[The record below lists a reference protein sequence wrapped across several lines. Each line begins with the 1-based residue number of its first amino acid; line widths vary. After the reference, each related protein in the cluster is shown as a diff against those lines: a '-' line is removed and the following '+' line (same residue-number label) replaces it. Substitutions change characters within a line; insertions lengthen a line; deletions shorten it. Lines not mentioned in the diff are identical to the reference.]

1 MTQILLLAQEAGT
14 AQGDAAD
21 NPITLSTPEDAVSQL
36 TAFKDQALDYLE
48 AHGPQLLINIVS
60 AIVIY
65 YVGKIIAAI
74 LTRMLGRVLA
84 RTKMDEMLVS
94 FLTNIVYYLLLA
106 VVAMAALERL
116 GVETT
121 SFAAVLAA
129 AGFAV
134 GMALQGSLG
143 NFASG
148 VMLIVLRP
156 FKKGDYVEAGGVSGT
171 IEEIAIFHT
180 IMKTLDN
187 RRIIVPNG
195 EITSGVITNYSHNP
209 IRRIDLVI
217 GCGYGDDLLAVK
229 SFLNDVIEEDP
240 RILDNPEPMVAV
252 SELGDSSVNFI
263 VRPWVKTEDYFTT
276 KCDLTERIK
285 LGFDQRGF
293 NFPFPSRDV
302 YTHAAG

>member
-1 MTQILLLAQEAGT
+1 MLAQDAGT
-14 AQGDAAD
+14 AEGDAAET
-21 NPITLSTPEDAVSQL
+21 PVTLTTPEDAVSQL
-36 TAFKDQALDYLE
+36 TAFKDQAIDYLQT
-48 AHGPQLLINIVS
+48 HGPQLLVNIVS

-74 LTRMLGRVLA
+74 LTRMLGRVLTRA
-84 RTKMDEMLVS
+84 KMDDMLVR
-94 FLTNIVYYLLLA
+94 FLTNIIYYLLLA

-129 AGFAV
+129 AGFAI

-143 NFASG
+143 NFAAG
-148 VMLIVLRP
+148 VLLVVFRP
-156 FKKGDYVEAGGVSGT
+156 FKLGDTIEAGGVFGT
-171 IEEIAIFHT
+171 VEEIALFST
-180 IMKTLDN
+180 ILKTPDN
-187 RRIIVPNG
+187 RRVIVPNG
-195 EITSGVITNYSHNP
+195 EITSNVITNNSHNP
-209 IRRIDLVI
+209 TRRIDLVI

-240 RILDNPEPMVAV
+240 RILDDPEPTVAV
-252 SELGDSSVNFI
+252 SELGESSVNFI
-263 VRPWVKTEDYFTT
+263 VRPWVKSEDYFTT

-302 YTHAAG
+302 YTHAIK

>member
-1 MTQILLLAQEAGT
+1 MLVIFSQLLAQVPTPAPEETSGVQEAPPSDLW
-14 AQGDAAD
+14 AQWA
-21 NPITLSTPEDAVSQL
+21 N
-36 TAFKDQALDYLE
+36 FKDEAFDYLQ
-48 AHGPQLLINIVS
+48 AHGPQLVVNIVS

-74 LTRMLGRVLA
+74 LTRMLGRVLKRA
-84 RTKMDEMLVS
+84 KIDEMLVR
-94 FLTNIVYYLLLA
+94 FLTNIIYYVLLA

-129 AGFAV
+129 AGFAI

-143 NFASG
+143 NFAAG
-148 VMLIVLRP
+148 VMLIVFRP
-156 FKKGDYVEAGGVSGT
+156 FKMGDFVEAGGVTGVV
-171 IEEIAIFHT
+171 EEIAIFST
-180 IMKTLDN
+180 ILRTPDN
-187 RRIIVPNG
+187 RRVIVPNG
-195 EITSGVITNYSHNP
+195 EITSSVITNNSHNP
-209 IRRIDLVI
+209 TRRIDLVI

-229 SFLNDVIEEDP
+229 SFLNDVIDEEP
-240 RILDNPEPMVAV
+240 RILDDPEPQVAV

-263 VRPWVKTEDYFTT
+263 VRPWVNTVDYAAV
-276 KCDLTERIK
+276 KYDLTERIK

-302 YTHAAG
+302 YTHAEG